1 MSVDEDLPDV
11 LFRAKLQREH
21 SSSWGFR
28 LQGGLEYDTP
38 LTLLKVF
45 LSLQLGFS
53 LYCYFISLVQ
63 QIWQNVRVW
72 KFPATPPDLS
82 LV

>member
-1 MSVDEDLPDV
+1 MSVDDNLPDV
-11 LFRAKLQREH
+11 LFRAKLQRED

-45 LSLQLGFS
+45 LSLQFGS
-53 LYCYFISLVQ
+53 LLCCYFVSLVLH
-63 QIWQNVRVW
+63 IWSHIRV
-72 KFPATPPDLS
+72 
-82 LV
+82 

>member
-1 MSVDEDLPDV
+1 MSLDEDHAEV
-11 LFRAKLQREH
+11 LFRAKLQRQD

-45 LSLQLGFS
+45 SFTFS
-53 LYCYFISLVQ
+53 L
-63 QIWQNVRVW
+63 
-72 KFPATPPDLS
+72 
-82 LV
+82 

>member
-1 MSVDEDLPDV
+1 MSVDEDQPDV
-11 LFRAKLQREH
+11 LFRAKLERDDS

-45 LSLQLGFS
+45 TIITP
-53 LYCYFISLVQ
+53 CHHHHHHHFIL
-63 QIWQNVRVW
+63 
-72 KFPATPPDLS
+72 
-82 LV
+82 